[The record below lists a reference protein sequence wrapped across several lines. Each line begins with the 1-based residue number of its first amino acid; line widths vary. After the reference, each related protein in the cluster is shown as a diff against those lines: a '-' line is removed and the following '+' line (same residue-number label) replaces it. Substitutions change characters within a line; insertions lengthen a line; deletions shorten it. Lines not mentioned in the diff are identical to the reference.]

1 MFDDRAVLANRSSG
15 DEVLSMIFII
25 ANGLIHLLKK
35 CLVHLNY
42 GLNNGEKRMK
52 KAKIDSYFYRLS
64 ALIKMINNY

>member
-15 DEVLSMIFII
+15 GRSFVDDIY
-25 ANGLIHLLKK
+25 NRKWTIHLLKK

-52 KAKIDSYFYRLS
+52 KAKMILSFLSFISSY
-64 ALIKMINNY
+64 KDDK